1 MGMAN
6 RVALK
11 DMGSDFVN
19 SWTKFVDGEKD
30 PRNLMLLFSMDRI
43 ILLEFDV
50 ANHIEVRVNQMLRS
64 EADQAGYVRRYFL
77 LFPHHVQASS

>member
-1 MGMAN
+1 
-6 RVALK
+6 
-11 DMGSDFVN
+11 MGSDFVN

-50 ANHIEVRVNQMLRS
+50 ANHIEVRS
-64 EADQAGYVRRYFL
+64 VR
-77 LFPHHVQASS
+77 VSC

>member
-1 MGMAN
+1 MAN
-6 RVALK
+6 GVALK

-50 ANHIEVRVNQMLRS
+50 ANHIEVSYPNVAEQ
-64 EADQAGYVRRYFL
+64 G
-77 LFPHHVQASS
+77 